1 MSKYTVRNLI
11 VVLLTLTL
19 GALLSSCAAQTQV
32 VVVVTATPGA
42 VPALVA
48 TPTLAPAT
56 APAPPVEPTATATQ
70 KSEPP
75 TMVPPTLTATA
86 EPTFTPTPTATAT
99 AEPTQTPTPTLT
111 ATATAEPT
119 QTPTPTP
126 EPSIRNLYSVEQ
138 VKEGKAPASLL
149 GNKGDAY
156 IYTGEQ
162 LPAGCEIVS
171 VLGVDYNM
179 LQNKVSRDP
188 APSVQ
193 DPLHGWEVAR
203 TTTGPRDLGVRVH
216 WWYNPGGNVQMRIY
230 YVVRQPWNV
239 DCSIRG
245 KTQDKP

>member
-19 GALLSSCAAQTQV
+19 GTLLSSCAAQTQV

-42 VPALVA
+42 VPALAA
-48 TPTLAPAT
+48 TPTL

-70 KSEPP
+70 TSEPP
-75 TMVPPTLTATA
+75 TTIPPTL
-86 EPTFTPTPTATAT
+86 TATAT
-99 AEPTQTPTPTLT
+99 AEPTSTPTPTAKATAQPTRTPTPTMT

-126 EPSIRNLYSVEQ
+126 EPGIRNLYSVEQ